1 MMRMKEEKVI
11 NNSELLEELKELG
24 YCLEKAFKLH
34 VNGYF
39 TDSLDYIEEATEHYK
54 KIKVMVKGKRVKLK
68 LEGKE

>member
-1 MMRMKEEKVI
+1 MREEKVI
-11 NNSELLEELKELG
+11 NDSELLEELKKLG

-54 KIKVMVKGKRVKLK
+54 KIKAMVKGKRAKLK
-68 LEGKE
+68 LKEVKE